1 MSWTVA
7 FDEKENKYIKF
18 CEEPTPEEDL
28 PTEPTQE
35 EKIEELKSQVTA
47 LQAEILKIGGSI

>member
-18 CEEPTPEEDL
+18 WEEPTPEEDL

-35 EKIEELKSQVTA
+35 KIEELKSQVRA
-47 LQAEILKIGGSI
+47 LQADILKIGGAE